1 MVRVRTLFES
11 ADLADEQMYRLLTAS
26 VVPRPIAWVSTRS
39 ADGVTNLAPYSFFT
53 VSSSAPPV
61 VQFTS
66 VTRKDSLRNIEET
79 GEFVVNLAT
88 AALIDRVN
96 ASSATFESGVS
107 EFDAVGV
114 TAEPSETVGP
124 PRVAQSPI
132 AIECGL
138 HRVVEV
144 GNSFVVMGAVRAI
157 SVRTG
162 ALAEDGLP
170 DFAALA
176 PVSRLGRAEWGLPPE
191 VRVLRRPGRPS

>member
-1 MVRVRTLFES
+1 MRTLFES
-11 ADLADEQMYRLLTAS
+11 DDLPADRMYRLLTAS
-26 VVPRPIAWVSTRS
+26 VLPRPIAWVSTRS
-39 ADGVTNLAPYSFFT
+39 AAGVTNLAPYSFFT
-53 VSSSAPPV
+53 VSSTAPPV

-88 AALIDRVN
+88 AALIDRIN
-96 ASSATFESGVS
+96 ASSATFAADLS
-107 EFDAVGV
+107 EFDEVGV
-114 TAEPSETVGP
+114 TAEPSATVTP

-157 SVRTG
+157 SVRTD
-162 ALAEDGLP
+162 ALAADGLP

-191 VRVLRRPGRPS
+191 VRVLPRPGPPT